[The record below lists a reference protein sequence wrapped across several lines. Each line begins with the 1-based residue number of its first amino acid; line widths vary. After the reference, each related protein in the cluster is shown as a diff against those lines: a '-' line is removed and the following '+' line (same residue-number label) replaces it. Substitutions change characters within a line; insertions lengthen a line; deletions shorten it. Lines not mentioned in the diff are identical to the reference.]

1 MQPCEIQPNSKT
13 LFWQNP
19 SIRNP
24 LLFSAGI
31 HILITLIVLFP
42 TSLFHFNKA
51 PEIYSVE
58 LIDLTEPQTEPEPV
72 VEAPPPPPIIKP
84 KPIIKETVS
93 TKPILSTRN
102 IPQTPTEIKI
112 LRPRK
117 VKKDLRIDR
126 PPIDQTMVLAA
137 LQKMKHQEK
146 EEQAQLE
153 LDKANEAA
161 RLANQEAMQA
171 LRESILRRQPNR
183 TRPSSSTKAASS
195 NNNGLQSGGQ
205 RANTVLTQYIATI
218 GHHISEYWRLPEG
231 QKWDPK
237 LKTTLIVKIKDD
249 GIVISSKIFT
259 SSKSKQF
266 DKFVIETI
274 EKSSPLPPIPSEIT
288 NKPLKLHFFP
298 QGLQ

>member
-1 MQPCEIQPNSKT
+1 MQACEIQTNAKT
-13 LFWQNP
+13 LFWQNS

-24 LLFSAGI
+24 LLFSVGI
-31 HILITLIVLFP
+31 HLLITFIVLFP

-58 LIDLTEPQTEPEPV
+58 LIDLSEPQIESEPV
-72 VEAPPPPPIIKP
+72 IETPPPPLAKP

-102 IPQTPTEIKI
+102 IPQTPTTIKI

-153 LDKANEAA
+153 LDKANEAVEI
-161 RLANQEAMQA
+161 ANKEAMQA
-171 LRESILRRQPNR
+171 LRESILRRQPNI
-183 TRPSSSTKAASS
+183 TRPSSSS
-195 NNNGLQSGGQ
+195 NNGLQAGGQ

-218 GHHISEYWRLPEG
+218 GHHISGYWRLPEG
-231 QKWDPK
+231 QKWDSK
-237 LKTTLIVKIKDD
+237 LKTTLIVNIKDD
-249 GIVISSKIFT
+249 GIVISSKIL
-259 SSKSKQF
+259 SASKSKQF